1 VKYPAYYDYHVG
13 QAYYVEGFLT
23 EGTDAD
29 ASRRYYE
36 QAETHLREAL
46 GKNKNF
52 RPARVYLL
60 AVLSELGQRMREAD
74 PVEAQAREA
83 QVRDE
88 MGILRA
94 MGRPRASQ
102 DPEQFKKYIQ
112 QAHPYEN
119 EALIQRLINVW
130 QDTGQ

>member
-52 RPARVYLL
+52 RSAHVYLL
-60 AVLSELGQRMREAD
+60 AVLSELGQRMRGAGRD
-74 PVEAQAREA
+74 DEAQAREA
-83 QVRDE
+83 
-88 MGILRA
+88 MATLRA
-94 MGRPRASQ
+94 MVRPRTSQ
-102 DPEQFKKYIQ
+102 DPEQFEPFKKHVQ
-112 QAHPYEN
+112 QTHPYEN
-119 EALIQRLINVW
+119 EAVIQRLIDVW
-130 QDTGQ
+130 QAALQ